1 MNYRHA
7 YHAGNHTEV
16 FKHAALTML
25 LDYLRSKAKPFVVL
39 DTHSGVGYYDLQST
53 EALKTHEW
61 EDGVARIF
69 EKPLSSAPTYSE
81 LLRNLNPGGLSLYPG
96 SPEIISRSL
105 RAGDRLIANELHSD
119 DFDLLR
125 IRYRRSHGVQV
136 QNRDGYE
143 AINATVPPSERRG
156 LVFVDP
162 PFEKTDEVQAMCGA
176 LAKGLKKW
184 STGIFCLWYPYKTSL
199 IGDTLAEFAVDH
211 AFPDT
216 LRAEFL
222 AFPADGVS
230 LAGGGLLICNTPW
243 KFDENLSQLCEELKS
258 AFKKS
263 TYSVSWVIQPK

>member
-16 FKHAALTML
+16 FKHAALSML
-25 LDYLRSKAKPFVVL
+25 LDYLRLKAKPFVVL
-39 DTHSGVGYYDLQST
+39 DTHSGIGYYDLQST
-53 EALKTHEW
+53 EALKTQEW
-61 EDGVARIF
+61 EDGVGRIF
-69 EKPLSSAPTYSE
+69 DRRLSSASTYSE
-81 LLRNLNPGGLSLYPG
+81 LLKNLNPRGLSLYPG

-105 RAGDRLIANELHSD
+105 RPGDRLIANELHPD
-119 DFDLLR
+119 DYDLLS
-125 IRYRRSHGVQV
+125 IRYRGSHGVRV

-143 AINATVPPSERRG
+143 AINATVPPPERRG

-162 PFEKTDEVQAMCGA
+162 PFEKTDEVQVMCRA

-184 STGIFCLWYPYKTSL
+184 STGIFCLWYPYKTSF
-199 IGDTLAEFAVDH
+199 IGDTLAEFAADNE
-211 AFPDT
+211 FPDT

-222 AFPADGVS
+222 AFPAGDTS

-243 KFDENLSQLCEELKS
+243 KFDENLSRLCEELKS

-263 TYSVSWVIQPK
+263 TYSISWVTQPK

>member
-25 LDYLRSKAKPFVVL
+25 LDYLRLKAKPFLVL
-39 DTHSGVGYYDLQST
+39 DTHSGIGYYDLQSV

-61 EDGVARIF
+61 QDGVGRIF
-69 EKPLSSAPTYSE
+69 KTPLSSAPTYSE
-81 LLRNLNPGGLSLYPG
+81 LLGNLNPDSLSVYPG

-105 RAGDRLIANELHSD
+105 RLGDRLIANELHPD

-125 IRYRRSHGVQV
+125 VRYGRASGVQI
-136 QNRDGYE
+136 QNRDGYD
-143 AINATVPPSERRG
+143 AINAAVPPLERRG

-162 PFEKTDEVQAMCGA
+162 PFEKTDEVNTMCRA

-184 STGIFCLWYPYKTSL
+184 NTGIFCLWYPYKTSF
-199 IGDTLAEFAVDH
+199 IGDTLSEFAKDH
-211 AFPDT
+211 GFPST

-222 AFPADGVS
+222 AFPADGLT

-243 KFDENLSQLCEELKS
+243 KFDEHLDQLCVELKS

-263 TYSVSWVIQPK
+263 TYSISWVTQPK